1 MKNQLK
7 KKMGFTT
14 FTLIEPK
21 LESRSKKCVVE
32 IKKDGC
38 KVIKSNLFNIK
49 INKHSDKVIVQT
61 NLMM

>member
-7 KKMGFTT
+7 KKMGFIT

-21 LESRSKKCVVE
+21 LESKSKKCVVE

-49 INKHSDKVIVQT
+49 INKTKKINKQIL
-61 NLMM
+61 N